1 MGDAANNAFGKDFKQ
16 GYKVTPTM
24 SEYNR
29 APESFIYCSNGA
41 CGLAGSGLCRIFDG
55 PLKNLV
61 CRHCNTR
68 FPAKPNGRSF
78 GGLHYKAMLAG
89 KPTDSGKGKGRNA
102 TPGNGKGGGNGK
114 GKGAGKSGAGGKDGS
129 RLDNMESAITRM
141 ADTISKLANAPP
153 ASYATQFPAIHGR
166 DTNRKPPLA
175 NAGKG
180 ANNLSG
186 SVWADPSTAEAKA
199 VESVDTHQVSGS
211 DVLLS
216 KVQKEFAVPP
226 GAAAQITE
234 LIIKNQTPIAPV
246 QKVLKPTAQSQKI
259 HEAYQ
264 ASIISVS
271 GLSASIATKAARLE
285 ALCTEQDELVSELQ
299 SLDSDMAKAKQLEH
313 QCYLDFKAFEERQN
327 SVSAK
332 AAAGFCADASTM
344 ALCEKLYQATAG
356 NPLCN
361 QLGEMLKSLCAAH
374 SKQWIAPAAP
384 VAGQFP
390 VQTVAAVAS
399 DSGISQ
405 SVSNNIPQAAAS
417 TQASDFEIS
426 SGAAKA
432 AAIQRITQ
440 APITPIIAD
449 AGVTADND
457 ADAHMGLPSKR
468 QGSGDEE
475 QRMAWQRRAAKIAAA
490 RGDITNVIAS
500 SRAAESD
507 AILTSNKFAELGYS
521 DHGDSEPSFG
531 DMCPQDDDIEGHNFM
546 SHRGEQC
553 G

>member
-1 MGDAANNAFGKDFKQ
+1 
-16 GYKVTPTM
+16 M
-24 SEYNR
+24 S
-29 APESFIYCSNGA
+29 P
-41 CGLAGSGLCRIFDG
+41 D
-55 PLKNLV
+55 
-61 CRHCNTR
+61 
-68 FPAKPNGRSF
+68 
-78 GGLHYKAMLAG
+78 
-89 KPTDSGKGKGRNA
+89 
-102 TPGNGKGGGNGK
+102 
-114 GKGAGKSGAGGKDGS
+114 
-129 RLDNMESAITRM
+129 
-141 ADTISKLANAPP
+141 
-153 ASYATQFPAIHGR
+153 
-166 DTNRKPPLA
+166 
-175 NAGKG
+175 
-180 ANNLSG
+180 
-186 SVWADPSTAEAKA
+186 
-199 VESVDTHQVSGS
+199 
-211 DVLLS
+211 
-216 KVQKEFAVPP
+216 
-226 GAAAQITE
+226 AAAQIAE
-234 LIIKNQTPIAPV
+234 LIIKNRTPIVPV
-246 QKVLKPTAQSQKI
+246 QKTLKPTAQSQKI

-271 GLSASIATKAARLE
+271 GLSASIATKSARLE
-285 ALCTEQDELVSELQ
+285 ALCSEQDELVSELQ

-390 VQTVAAVAS
+390 AQTVAAVAS

-405 SVSNNIPQAAAS
+405 PVSNIPQAAAS

-440 APITPIIAD
+440 APITHTIAED
-449 AGVTADND
+449 AGVTA
-457 ADAHMGLPSKR
+457 ADAQMGLPTKR
-468 QGSGDEE
+468 HGSGDEE
-475 QRMAWQRRAAKIAAA
+475 QKMAWQRRASKIAAA
-490 RGDITNVIAS
+490 RKDIDNLIS
-500 SRAAESD
+500 SSKAVETD
-507 AILTSNKFAELGYS
+507 AILDSNKFAALGYS
-521 DHGDSEPSFG
+521 DNDGDSEPAFG
-531 DMCPQDDDIEGHNFM
+531 DMCPHEEDMEGHTFM